1 MSTEGATGELALQ
14 SQQRALFRPVVAL
27 WGFARRKPL
36 GAAGL
41 AILAF
46 ATVIAFTGSYIAP
59 YDPFETRLEI
69 ALQGPTAQHWF
80 GMDNL
85 GRDVFS
91 RTVIGTRVSLY
102 VGLTTMLMATAI
114 GLFLGVSSAYLG
126 GKYDLIV
133 QRFIDGIVAIPS
145 LLLALTLVAAFEIGM
160 ENVIIALTIV
170 NTPRIT
176 RVVRS
181 SALTIM
187 AMPYIEAARTIGSSN
202 FRIMLRHIAPNTFAP
217 LVVVASAAVGSI
229 ITAESSLSFLGL
241 GVPYDTLSW
250 GGLLGGDTRQ
260 LFVSAPWMAFG
271 PGVSLTLVVF
281 GSAIFADALRDVF
294 DPKLRGR

>member
-1 MSTEGATGELALQ
+1 MNTGATHELALARRQ
-14 SQQRALFRPVVAL
+14 WILSRPVTAIWV
-27 WGFARRKPL
+27 FIQSKPL
-36 GAAGL
+36 GAMGL
-41 AILAF
+41 AILVV
-46 ATVIAFTGSYIAP
+46 ATVVAFSGSFIAP
-59 YDPFETRLEI
+59 YDPFETRLED
-69 ALQGPTAQHWF
+69 ALQGPSTTHLF
-80 GMDNL
+80 GVDNI

-91 RTVIGTRVSLY
+91 RTVVGTRTSLY
-102 VGLTTMLMATAI
+102 VGLVTMLMATAL
-114 GLFLGVSSAYLG
+114 GLILGISSAYIG
-126 GKYDLIV
+126 GQYDLIV

-145 LLLALTLVAAFEIGM
+145 LLLALTLVAALQIGM

-181 SALTIM
+181 AALSIN
-187 AMPYIEAARTIGSSN
+187 AMPYVEAARTIGASN
-202 FRIMLRHIAPNTFAP
+202 FRIMLKHIAPNTFAP
-217 LVVVASAAVGSI
+217 LVVVSSAAVGSI

-250 GGLLGGDTRQ
+250 GGLLGGDTRA

-271 PGVSLTLVVF
+271 PGVALTLVVF
-281 GSAIFADALRDVF
+281 GSAIFADALRDIF